1 MDSLIRNTGIATKGS
16 DEQMWWYGFNK
27 NKQRWL
33 GQKLR
38 KIICHGGQR
47 CHSKLVVS
55 WNRQRSPLES
65 LDDLDAT
72 PLVSVFSGDDV
83 LASQQ
88 DGWIELMT
96 PVSLAYDFMP
106 RGHWIAGSAH
116 GQSSNHKVECPLAKI
131 EEQKIDLLTPYS
143 SIEAAS
149 AAVGWS
155 HGRFCAKALK
165 IHADSAKL
173 TLNSPQIIRFSM

>member
-1 MDSLIRNTGIATKGS
+1 M
-16 DEQMWWYGFNK
+16 FFF
-27 NKQRWL
+27 
-33 GQKLR
+33 QK
-38 KIICHGGQR
+38 
-47 CHSKLVVS
+47 
-55 WNRQRSPLES
+55 
-65 LDDLDAT
+65 
-72 PLVSVFSGDDV
+72 
-83 LASQQ
+83 

-106 RGHWIAGSAH
+106 RGHRIAGSAH